1 MVSDRVGLGVLPA
14 VATLE
19 TQAVPA
25 RIYAALAATV
35 FAIIAILQ
43 LVRALQGWQ
52 IVVGSTDIPVGASW
66 VACIGAVFL
75 AVLGFLAAIRD

>member
-1 MVSDRVGLGVLPA
+1 M
-14 VATLE
+14 
-19 TQAVPA
+19 PA
-25 RIYAALAATV
+25 RIYSALAATL

-43 LVRALQGWQ
+43 FVRALSGWQ

-66 VACIGAVFL
+66 VASLGALVM

>member
-1 MVSDRVGLGVLPA
+1 M
-14 VATLE
+14 
-19 TQAVPA
+19 PA
-25 RIYAALAATV
+25 RLYSALAATV

-43 LVRALQGWQ
+43 FVRASNGWP

-66 VACIGAVFL
+66 VAGIAALFL